1 MILVHETSFN
11 ILIHF
16 PSRKRFKIIQNIIH
30 IQEIQDTIHPHSSYH
45 ILLHPHN
52 IMLKSNIFMY
62 YLLIV
67 QRTIHI
73 FTPYLYQTFYGKQY
87 FVNFLDW

>member
-1 MILVHETSFN
+1 
-11 ILIHF
+11 
-16 PSRKRFKIIQNIIH
+16 
-30 IQEIQDTIHPHSSYH
+30 
-45 ILLHPHN
+45 
-52 IMLKSNIFMY
+52 MLKSNIFMY

-87 FVNFLDW
+87 FVNFLDWLFVKLLD